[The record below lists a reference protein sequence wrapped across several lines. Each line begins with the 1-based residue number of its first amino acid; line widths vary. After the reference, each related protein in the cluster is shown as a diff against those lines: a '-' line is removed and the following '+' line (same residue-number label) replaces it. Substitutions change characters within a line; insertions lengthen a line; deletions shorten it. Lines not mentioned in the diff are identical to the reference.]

1 MKEGHQGFSFF
12 YALQKVRH
20 KYLYVYDEKNVAYDE
35 NFQDPFRQV
44 AKIFKSWRDLCILRS
59 KTTGSRTNAKL
70 YTAFTTVNTAIF
82 GIFNNRHFFTF
93 YFLCFPFSSHTKNLY
108 QGLPLVKKHSG
119 SKRWSPDIS
128 YPIIKFVIWYYV
140 CVSDLIGLSVQKNH

>member
-44 AKIFKSWRDLCILRS
+44 AKIFKGWRDLWSFYVPKLQDLGRMQNYTLLSLLLTQPFFHLLFFVFSFFKSHQKPIPGVAFS
-59 KTTGSRTNAKL
+59 EKAFWIKTLVAR
-70 YTAFTTVNTAIF
+70 
-82 GIFNNRHFFTF
+82 
-93 YFLCFPFSSHTKNLY
+93 YFLPNNKVCNLVLRVCIRSYRTFCTKKTIRY
-108 QGLPLVKKHSG
+108 
-119 SKRWSPDIS
+119 
-128 YPIIKFVIWYYV
+128 
-140 CVSDLIGLSVQKNH
+140 

>member
-44 AKIFKSWRDLCILRS
+44 AKIFKSWRDLCQSFYAPTLHDLGRMQNDTLLLLLLTQPFLAFL
-59 KTTGSRTNAKL
+59 TTGIFSPSIFCVFLFQVTPKT
-70 YTAFTTVNTAIF
+70 YTR
-82 GIFNNRHFFTF
+82 GC
-93 YFLCFPFSSHTKNLY
+93 L
-108 QGLPLVKKHSG
+108 
-119 SKRWSPDIS
+119 
-128 YPIIKFVIWYYV
+128 
-140 CVSDLIGLSVQKNH
+140 